1 MAIGKAH
8 LTLQVDKIVNNFNS
22 ERTIAETEGAYSK
35 ILETSHTLLN
45 NVKMQMTKGANKV
58 KPSY

>member
-1 MAIGKAH
+1 MI
-8 LTLQVDKIVNNFNS
+8 L

-58 KPSY
+58 KPSYWNQIF